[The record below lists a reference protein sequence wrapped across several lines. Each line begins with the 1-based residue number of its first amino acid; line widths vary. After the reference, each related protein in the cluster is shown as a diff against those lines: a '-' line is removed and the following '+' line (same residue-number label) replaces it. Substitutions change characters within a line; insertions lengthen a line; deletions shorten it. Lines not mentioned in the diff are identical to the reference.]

1 MLSTKI
7 NKSVKELLNFA
18 GDNVTR
24 NLVTASRQR
33 MIEISE
39 NDLRKVSAI
48 VERSMEQTLING
60 YTNVKRAVEETL
72 TESKSHT
79 SLNSKGKKKR

>member
-1 MLSTKI
+1 MGTKI

-18 GDNVTR
+18 GENVTR

-39 NDLRKVSAI
+39 NDLRKVNAI
-48 VERSMEQTLING
+48 VERSMEQSLING
-60 YTNVKRAVEETL
+60 YSNVKKAVEETL
-72 TESKSHT
+72 SEGKSNSTSKA
-79 SLNSKGKKKR
+79 KGKKKR